1 MSSSKFLAL
10 IHKQKE
16 KPEHIHL
23 PNFNLEAQ
31 VNSNRNKLLNHNKTT
46 MKKHNYSAGPC
57 ILPPEVFEK
66 SAQAIQNFNGMDLS
80 LLEISHRD
88 KAFVSVMEEA
98 RSLAL
103 ELLGLEGKGY
113 QALFL
118 HGGASLEFLMVPYN
132 LMKEN
137 GKAAY
142 LDTGTWASG
151 AIKEAKHFG
160 ETIVVASSKTENYNH
175 IPKKFTIPTDA
186 NYFHCTSNNTI
197 FGTQMKTFPVTDMPI
212 VCDMSSDI
220 FSRSLDF
227 SKFDLIYAGAQKNM
241 GPAGATLVVVKEEIL
256 GKTGRYIPSMLDY
269 KQHIDK
275 ESMYNTPPV
284 FAVYASLLTLQWLKK
299 LGGIS
304 AIEKIN
310 QAKANLLYKEIDR
323 NPLFKGTAQ
332 VEDRSN
338 MNATFVLNDASNTES
353 FDKLWKQAGI
363 SGLTGHRSVGGY
375 RASMYNALP
384 LESVQVLVDVMREFE
399 NKI

>member
-1 MSSSKFLAL
+1 
-10 IHKQKE
+10 
-16 KPEHIHL
+16 
-23 PNFNLEAQ
+23 
-31 VNSNRNKLLNHNKTT
+31 

-57 ILPPEVFEK
+57 ILPQEVFEQ
-66 SAQAIQNFNGMDLS
+66 SAKAILNFNGMDLS
-80 LLEISHRD
+80 ILEISHRS
-88 KAFVSVMEEA
+88 KEFVSVMEEA
-98 RSLAL
+98 RALVL

-160 ETIVVASSKTENYNH
+160 ETIVVASSKADNYTH
-175 IPKKFTIPTDA
+175 IPKNYEVPTDA
-186 NYFHCTSNNTI
+186 NFFHCTSNNTI
-197 FGTQMKTFPVTDMPI
+197 FGTQMKSFPELNIPI

-269 KQHIDK
+269 QQHIAK

-284 FAVYASLLTLQWLKK
+284 FPIYASLLTLEWLKRQ
-299 LGGIS
+299 GGIK
-304 AIEKIN
+304 AIEKMN
-310 QAKANLLYKEIDR
+310 EAKANLLYTEIDR
-323 NPLFKGTAQ
+323 NPLFKGTAA
-332 VEDRSN
+332 VEDRSF
-338 MNATFVLNDASNTES
+338 MNATFVLNDESHTET
-353 FDKLWKQAGI
+353 FDKLWKAAGI

-384 LESVQVLVDVMREFE
+384 LESVQVLVDVMKDLE